1 MAIVKHIKSRNANYS
16 DALDYLIF
24 QHDESTG
31 KMILDEFNRPLRR
44 DELYMDGLNCNPDTF
59 DVECYECNEH
69 FKKNRSK
76 SEIKSHHYIISYD
89 PADAIECDLTGE
101 KAQAL
106 SLELAKKIFPGYQ
119 ALIVTHTDGHNGSGN
134 IHTHIVI
141 NSVRKNTVKR
151 ESYMTQPHDHEA
163 GYKHRS
169 TNKFLDYF
177 KKEIMDM
184 CIQEG
189 LHQIDLL
196 SPAETKVPQA
206 EYMDDL
212 MALYQ
217 KSFTDKTVDRIAS
230 LPHPTVQKF
239 TVITVA
245 IVGAS
250 RRFLAQITRHQNEVK
265 FMSAS
270 LQYSNYSEKA
280 AFVIPYE
287 ILFSE
292 QRYIDLYLQSCLS
305 DLRCYQELCSVG
317 FHHDSA
323 GYALPHALRNIL
335 IICATPY
342 EWKHMISQ
350 RICRRNTDETRIV
363 MLDIWQKLYE
373 FDPVL
378 FSPKLTGPFCQR
390 GCCEE
395 GAMSCGIPIP
405 KDWSPLEIMK
415 ADYPLLVEGREAV
428 YEN

>member
-1 MAIVKHIKSRNANYS
+1 MTQNEFNVVLEQQYRKCADVLVHKKKEYTGDRIDRLSAFKIAASLQGCTPKTALAGMMSKHVVSLYDMCYS
-16 DALDYLIF
+16 SLLQFELEQWDEKITDCINYLILL
-24 QHDESTG
+24 
-31 KMILDEFNRPLRR
+31 K
-44 DELYMDGLNCNPDTF
+44 
-59 DVECYECNEH
+59 
-69 FKKNRSK
+69 
-76 SEIKSHHYIISYD
+76 
-89 PADAIECDLTGE
+89 
-101 KAQAL
+101 
-106 SLELAKKIFPGYQ
+106 
-119 ALIVTHTDGHNGSGN
+119 ALIKEEKPMD
-134 IHTHIVI
+134 HIETKI
-141 NSVRKNTVKR
+141 LNSYT
-151 ESYMTQPHDHEA
+151 
-163 GYKHRS
+163 
-169 TNKFLDYF
+169 
-177 KKEIMDM
+177 
-184 CIQEG
+184 IQEAAQNMVFAARLTQQG
-189 LHQIDLL
+189 HSIQN
-196 SPAETKVPQA
+196 
-206 EYMDDL
+206 MDDL